1 MLEKERGLGN
11 IIVAAA
17 SSLNLTDKIFFISTT
32 QFHIVPLSENAMLF
46 YYGNTIDIIIN
57 QKIMALH
64 HKLSAMS
71 FPGFIESVPAYAS
84 LAVFYNAVFIKQHY
98 PDTVTASAFVQN
110 IIESI
115 AREMD
120 DINVRPTKPIISIP
134 VYYHGEDL
142 EWVASLHQLNITEV
156 IQLHSEVTYH
166 VFMNG
171 FLPGF
176 AYMGTVNE
184 KIITARKDKPRLRV
198 AAGSVG
204 IAGAQTGI
212 YPIDSP
218 GGWQIIG
225 TTPLQLFNKK
235 EADPCIIKA
244 GDQVKFFAIDKN
256 EFDKLNEH

>member
-1 MLEKERGLGN
+1 
-11 IIVAAA
+11 
-17 SSLNLTDKIFFISTT
+17 
-32 QFHIVPLSENAMLF
+32 
-46 YYGNTIDIIIN
+46 
-57 QKIMALH
+57 MALH
-64 HKLSAMS
+64 HRLTATS
-71 FPGFIESVPAYAS
+71 FPGFIESAPAYAS
-84 LAVFYNAVFIKQHY
+84 LAVFYNPVFIKQHC
-98 PDTVTASAFVQN
+98 PDAVTAFAFVQN

-115 AREMD
+115 AIEMD
-120 DINVRPTKPIISIP
+120 DIITVQTKPVTTIP
-134 VYYHGEDL
+134 VYYNGEDL
-142 EWVASLHQLNITEV
+142 DWVASVHQLTTTEV
-156 IQLHSEVTYH
+156 IQLHNEVIYH

-225 TTPLQLFNKK
+225 RTPLQLFNKIK
-235 EADPCIIKA
+235 ADPCLIKA
-244 GDQVKFFAIDKN
+244 GDRVQFFAIDKK
-256 EFDKLNEH
+256 EFDQLNEH